1 MLKKFATIGALALIA
16 MVAPA
21 NTSNWNTNVVVT
33 DGGHQFGNPD
43 AKLHLVEFVSYTC
56 PHCAHFSKDGDGALQ
71 LAYVGP
77 GKITREI
84 RHVVRDPVDLTAAM
98 LSNCGAPA
106 KFLQNHNAFMLS
118 QDKWLPLIS
127 SASPA
132 QIARW
137 TTGDYAAR
145 RRSIASD
152 FGFYAIMERRGY
164 RRTDVDRCLA
174 DDKKATQL
182 TENTQKNFDKYNISG
197 TPSFAINGVTLA
209 GTHAWSVLEPQ
220 LKARFPAK

>member
-1 MLKKFATIGALALIA
+1 MLNRFATIGALAFIA
-16 MVAPA
+16 VAAPA

-33 DGGHQFGNPD
+33 DGGHRFGNPD
-43 AKLHLVEFVSYTC
+43 AKLQLIEFVSYTC

-84 RHVVRDPVDLTAAM
+84 RHIVRDPVDLTAAM
-98 LSNCGAPA
+98 LTNCGAPA
-106 KFLQNHNAFMLS
+106 KFLQNHSAFMLS

-164 RRTDVDRCLA
+164 RRTEVDRCLA
-174 DDKKATQL
+174 DDKRATKL
-182 TENTQKNFDKYNISG
+182 TEDTQKNFDKYNLSG

-220 LKARFPAK
+220 LKARVTFK